1 MRSGQAIGRWFGAL
15 CGVLL
20 AGVLLVGCSSTP
32 PQSPAPGGG
41 YKVGKPYQINGRWYY
56 PAYDPDYTVVGVA
69 SWYGMP
75 FHGRKTANGEIFDR
89 HQVSAAHP
97 TLPLPSV
104 VRVTNLANQRQ
115 IEVRVND
122 RGPFVG
128 DRIIDLSQAAARE
141 LGFERRGTTEVLVE
155 FVGLADGH
163 QAPRE
168 APYVVA
174 AVENAGQ
181 GAGARPV
188 WRPMP
193 GPRRYAGQ
201 PAVSA
206 AVPPPARAE
215 VVSVS
220 QPLADVAEKR
230 CLNVEYIQVGAFLEP
245 ERAVRLAK
253 QLDAAIALP
262 VSTDLP
268 TVDRYARVRLGP
280 IDDPQQAE
288 AALRWLHQTGHGNA
302 FLVRP
307 GVPSSIAC

>member
-1 MRSGQAIGRWFGAL
+1 MRSGQANGRWFGAL

-20 AGVLLVGCSSTP
+20 VGVLLVGCSSTP

-128 DRIIDLSQAAARE
+128 DRIIDLSQAAARD

-174 AVENAGQ
+174 AV
-181 GAGARPV
+181 
-188 WRPMP
+188 
-193 GPRRYAGQ
+193 
-201 PAVSA
+201 
-206 AVPPPARAE
+206 PPPTRAE
-215 VVSVS
+215 VVAVS

-230 CLNVEYIQVGAFLEP
+230 CLNVEYIQVGAFVEP